1 MNHSTDLIN
10 LLATYRHRDAA
21 KSDIEK
27 ALQAFHSLRLKIQ
40 DYTSDN
46 GQTSRL
52 ACLDGT
58 IPVVYEGNTYNIPLA
73 VYFIHQHPY
82 YPPIAYVRPT
92 LNMQI
97 KPSQNVD
104 TSGKIFLPYLTEWK
118 YPGSSTQKL
127 LEILQGVFGA
137 RTPVFSKPK
146 VAQNPPVSY
155 GFNPQI
161 SAAATPS
168 TTNGTVFGVPGA
180 GWGAMP
186 RLPSAS
192 SSSTPNCTSQA
203 SYFGAAAMPSLPSA
217 TSSTYLGNATPS
229 TGSLVTTQYRP
240 GLMSEEE
247 QLLMSLRSAVVDRL
261 NKEYREL
268 SEVLNCEIQS
278 LQATESDLLQ
288 RGNKIETIHASMA
301 SELDQVRSLTRE
313 LKDKTREYKEA
324 YRKLEQEA
332 NGNVDY
338 DSVVDTT
345 TPVYK
350 QLVEAFADE
359 QAIGD
364 VLYYLSQALE
374 NGAIDPDEFLKAVRD
389 QSRNQF
395 MKRAMV
401 FQCRAKAG
409 LPSV

>member
-1 MNHSTDLIN
+1 
-10 LLATYRHRDAA
+10 YKYRDAA

-27 ALQAFHSLRLKIQ
+27 ASQAFHSLRLKIQ
-40 DYTSDN
+40 DYTADN

-52 ACLDGT
+52 LCLDGT
-58 IPVVYEGNTYNIPLA
+58 IPVKYDGNMYNIPLA

-92 LNMQI
+92 PNMQI

-146 VAQNPPVSY
+146 VAQTPPVPY
-155 GFNPQI
+155 GFNSQI
-161 SAAATPS
+161 SATVTASA
-168 TTNGTVFGVPGA
+168 TNGSAFEIPGS
-180 GWGAMP
+180 GWGGMP
-186 RLPSAS
+186 RLPGSNC
-192 SSSTPNCTSQA
+192 STPSGASQA
-203 SYFGAAAMPSLPSA
+203 PFFGAGGGAAAMPPMPSA
-217 TSSTYLGNATPS
+217 TASSTYLGNATSS
-229 TGSLVTTQYRP
+229 TG

-247 QLLMSLRSAVVDRL
+247 QILMSLRSAVLDRL
-261 NKEYREL
+261 SKEYREL
-268 SEVLNCEIQS
+268 SEDLNCEIQS

-288 RGNKIETIHASMA
+288 RGNKLETIHAQMV

-313 LKDKTREYKEA
+313 LKEKTREYKEA
-324 YRKLEQEA
+324 YRKLKQEA

-338 DSVVDTT
+338 DTVVDTT

-359 QAIGD
+359 QAISD

-374 NGAIDPDEFLKAVRD
+374 NGCIDPDEFLKAVRD

-409 LPSV
+409 LPLV